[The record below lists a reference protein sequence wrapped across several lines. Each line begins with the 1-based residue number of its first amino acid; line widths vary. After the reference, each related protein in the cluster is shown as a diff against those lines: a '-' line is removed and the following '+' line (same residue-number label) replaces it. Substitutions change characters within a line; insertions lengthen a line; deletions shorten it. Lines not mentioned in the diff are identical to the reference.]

1 MRYYTK
7 SLCLTFNKDIM
18 QHIKHNMNM
27 TKARLNKA
35 LKTNNQTRKKFKVM
49 KSDREQQAINKKK
62 LLHTNSIKNHNKQ
75 FNLRNNT
82 IKNFNR

>member
-35 LKTNNQTRKKFKVM
+35 LKTNNQTRKKFKVI

>member
-35 LKTNNQTRKKFKVM
+35 LKTNNQTRKKFKVI

-82 IKNFNR
+82 IKNFNT

>member
-35 LKTNNQTRKKFKVM
+35 LKTNNQSRKKFKVI

>member
-35 LKTNNQTRKKFKVM
+35 LKTNNQTRKKFKV
-49 KSDREQQAINKKK
+49 
-62 LLHTNSIKNHNKQ
+62 IK
-75 FNLRNNT
+75 
-82 IKNFNR
+82 I

>member
-35 LKTNNQTRKKFKVM
+35 LKTNNQTRKKFKVT
-49 KSDREQQAINKKK
+49 KSDREQQALNKKK

-82 IKNFNR
+82 IKNFNT

>member
-82 IKNFNR
+82 IKNFSI